1 MEYFHALSL
10 AFLEMTFLFVGL
22 SLLYNQRS
30 ATGQAPFH
38 MALGVL
44 LLFAH
49 LVAAAD
55 IRATLAGTLDFPI
68 GPIVIFLPL
77 MAAFLMVYIIDGTLA
92 AQRIIL
98 GVVALYGLYLY
109 LGEITRLQC
118 NWLGFSITA
127 GLPGATLDRLLGA
140 SRASMN
146 VTALSRLLDFFL
158 LPIVFTRCK
167 NYGINRFFSIL
178 LAFYAAHLVGA
189 LLRQLVLTL
198 LGLPAELIDGEFL
211 ARAIAELWLAALLS
225 IYLAKIEKD
234 VRTGEKSPL
243 DILFAFFGSYGRSKE
258 LEAHLREWENRYQLV
273 LENAGELILMTD
285 EEGRIVDANLSAV
298 KLLGAESAASLEKR
312 PLFPRLRVISPPE
325 FQLDRVPAAPV
336 RFRCILDEQSSRA
349 VTLACT
355 LSPIRLRG
363 QTLLVLIGSDIT
375 EETRLAAERE
385 RLSEQLTH
393 SQRIESLGLLAGG
406 IAHDFNNY
414 IHAILGHVDVITLLY
429 PPENP
434 EVTAHLEKISGI
446 AEQAGH
452 LTSQLLG
459 FARKGK
465 YRVTDVDIRKTIESS
480 LALLGPNKRQ
490 VEISF
495 RTIPGMPTVRAD
507 SLQLQQV
514 LLNLMLNAIDAMEQN
529 EGEQR
534 LTLFAGPA
542 TEAPLPFSPPADHPG
557 ARPEDYIFIQ
567 VADNGCGM
575 DHATIEKAFEPFFTT
590 KPVGRGTGM
599 GLAMVYGTVSHH
611 QGWIQLE
618 STPGAGSNFCIFLPC
633 SGPADSQEKP

>member
-1 MEYFHALSL
+1 MEYFHAISL
-10 AFLEMTFLFVGL
+10 VFLEMTFLFVGL
-22 SLLYNQRS
+22 ALLYNQRN
-30 ATGQAPFH
+30 AIGQTPFH
-38 MALGVL
+38 IALGVL
-44 LLFAH
+44 LLFSH

-55 IRATLAGTLDFPI
+55 IRATLAGTLDFAVGPVIIYLPI
-68 GPIVIFLPL
+68 L
-77 MAAFLMVYIIDGTLA
+77 AAFLMVYITAGTLA

-146 VTALSRLLDFFL
+146 ISAISRLMDLFL
-158 LPIVFTRCK
+158 LPIVYTRCK
-167 NYGINRFFSIL
+167 NYGLNRFFSIL
-178 LAFYAAHLVGA
+178 LAFYAAQLAGT
-189 LLRQLVLTL
+189 LLQQLVIAF
-198 LGLPAELIDGEFL
+198 LGLPGEFVDGEFL
-211 ARAIAELWLAALLS
+211 ARAVAELWLATLLS

-234 VRTGEKSPL
+234 IRTGEKSPL

-273 LENAGELILMTD
+273 LENAGELIVMTD
-285 EEGRIVDANLSAV
+285 ANGRIVDANHTAV
-298 KLLGAESAASLEKR
+298 KLLGAESAAALERR
-312 PLFPRLRVISPPE
+312 PLYPRLRVISPPD
-325 FQLDRVPAAPV
+325 LRLNRVPEKPL
-336 RFRCILDEQSSRA
+336 RFRCILDAHTSRA

-363 QTLLVLIGSDIT
+363 RTLLVLIGSDIT
-375 EETRLAAERE
+375 EETRLTAERE

-429 PPENP
+429 PPDNP
-434 EVTAHLEKISGI
+434 EVTDHLQKISGI

-465 YRVTDVDIRKTIESS
+465 YRVTDVNIHETIESS

-514 LLNLMLNAIDAMEQN
+514 LLNLMLNAIDAMEQI

-542 TEAPLPFSPPADHPG
+542 VDAPLPFTPPADHPG
-557 ARPEDYIFIQ
+557 ARAEDYIFIQ

-575 DHATIEKAFEPFFTT
+575 DRATMEKAFEPFFTT

-599 GLAMVYGTVSHH
+599 GLAMVYGTISHH
-611 QGWIQLE
+611 QGWIELE
-618 STPGAGSNFCIFLPC
+618 SAPGAGSSFCIFLPC
-633 SGPADSQEKP
+633 SGPPESPEKK